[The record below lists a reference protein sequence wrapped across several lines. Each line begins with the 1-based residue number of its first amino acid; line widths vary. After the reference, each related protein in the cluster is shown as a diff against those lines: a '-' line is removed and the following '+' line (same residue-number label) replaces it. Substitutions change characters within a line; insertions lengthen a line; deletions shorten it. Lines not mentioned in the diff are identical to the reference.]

1 VRSKKAIKDSMN
13 NFFLDFLLA
22 KREAITNNIFGT
34 ILQSRRSCKTLR
46 DPQSDG
52 MAWCVFRI

>member
-1 VRSKKAIKDSMN
+1 VRPKKAIKDSMDN
-13 NFFLDFLLA
+13 FLLDLLLS
-22 KREAITNNIFGT
+22 KRESITNNIFGA

-52 MAWCVFRI
+52 MTWRVCRI